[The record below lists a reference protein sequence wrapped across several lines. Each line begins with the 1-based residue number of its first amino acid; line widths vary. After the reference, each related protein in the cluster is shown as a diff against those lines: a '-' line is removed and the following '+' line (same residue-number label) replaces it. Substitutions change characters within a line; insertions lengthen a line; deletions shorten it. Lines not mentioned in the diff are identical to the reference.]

1 MMLYQWE
8 FADIKDEAEIARLT
22 NDFDIHPIIA
32 QILLDR
38 NLDTQSKIENFFQPK
53 LENLLDPFLML
64 HMEKAVNRVIRA
76 LSDGEQILVYGDYD
90 VDGVTGVAILYNVL
104 FNLGGK
110 VSFFIPDRFN
120 DGYGVSKKG
129 INVANSR
136 KSSLIITVDCGITAV
151 EEISYANE
159 MGIDVI
165 VCDHHEP
172 GPEIPDAFA
181 ILDPKLKESP
191 YPFRDLAGCGVAF
204 KFMQGLVNKLGYTG
218 EIVNEYLDLIAL
230 GTSADIVPLVDENRI
245 LVHHG
250 LNQINQSP
258 RNGLFA
264 ILEILGLTDHD
275 LTVSTIVFVLA
286 PRLNAVGR
294 MSNAKKAVHLLSSK
308 SLQQSRNIARILENE
323 NKARKNIDEITFR
336 EADSYVEN
344 NIDLSSKRVLV
355 LAKDDWHPGVIGIV
369 ASRLMEKYS
378 RPTVL
383 ISIQDGMGRG
393 SARSAHNF
401 DIYEAFRKLSY
412 LLENY
417 GGHKFAA
424 GMNIVSENIPEFD
437 KLINELALQ
446 EIEVHE
452 MVSKIKIDA
461 RVTLDQ
467 FDANFL
473 NGLKSLAP
481 FGPSNMRPVFVTDNL
496 QIYGNVTKVGNN
508 HLKVKFKQNG
518 VVIDA
523 IGYNLGES
531 VPMLRET
538 DLRLRCA
545 YVLEENKWN
554 GQTTIQMRIKDF
566 EVQ

>member
-1 MMLYQWE
+1 MLYRWE
-8 FADIKDEAEIARLT
+8 FADLKDEAEVAQLA
-22 NDFDIHPIIA
+22 NDFNIHPIIA
-32 QILLDR
+32 QIILDR
-38 NLDTQSKIENFFQPK
+38 NIDTQSKIEDFFHPK

-76 LSDGEQILVYGDYD
+76 LADGEQILVYGDYD

-151 EEISYANE
+151 EEIAYANE
-159 MGIDVI
+159 VGIDVI

-204 KFMQGLVNKLGYTG
+204 KFMQGLVNKLGYSQ
-218 EIVNEYLDLIAL
+218 EIVTEYLDLIAL
-230 GTSADIVPLVDENRI
+230 GTSADIVPLVNENRI
-245 LVHHG
+245 LVHYG

-264 ILEILGLTDHD
+264 ILEILGLTDHE
-275 LTVSTIVFVLA
+275 LNVSTIVFVLA

-323 NKARKNIDEITFR
+323 NKARKNVDEITFR
-336 EADSYVEN
+336 EAESYVEN
-344 NIDLSSKRVLV
+344 NIDLNSKRVLV

-393 SARSAHNF
+393 SARSALNF
-401 DIYEAFRKLSY
+401 DIYEAFRKLSH

-437 KLINELALQ
+437 KLINDLAVQ
-446 EIEVHE
+446 EIEQDE
-452 MVSKIKIDA
+452 MVSKLKIDA

-508 HLKVKFKQNG
+508 HLKLKFKQNG

-531 VPMLRET
+531 VPILRES
-538 DLRLRCA
+538 DLRLSCA